1 MMRILVTEPEY
12 FDGDA
17 VSILESCGDVVA
29 KRMGKDE
36 LAEKIA
42 DFDAIIVRIE
52 THLDKK
58 VLARAKRLRII
69 GSATTGLNHIDVD
82 YAGER
87 GIRIINLHGTHTIP
101 TAEHT
106 MALILSLSR
115 KIPWAY
121 RSVSEGKWERYRFI
135 GEQLDG
141 KTLGIIGIGRIGSKV
156 AEYAKA
162 FGMKIIAYDPYVK
175 SSKDAKLVN
184 LNSLLEN
191 SDIITLHA
199 ALTGESTSLI
209 CKHEF
214 GLMKRNALLINTAR
228 AGLIDNAALIEAL
241 KDGKINGAAIDV
253 FEDEPLSERDF
264 LIVEYAR
271 NNSNLII
278 TPHIGASTAEAAHEA
293 GLEIAKGVAKAL
305 EKQ

>member
-1 MMRILVTEPEY
+1 MKILVTEPEY

-17 VSILESCGDVVA
+17 VRILESCGDVVA
-29 KRMGKDE
+29 KRMGKEE

-58 VLARAKRLRII
+58 MLTRAKRLRII
-69 GSATTGLNHIDVD
+69 GSATTGLNHIDTD
-82 YAGER
+82 YAREM

-121 RSVSEGKWERYRFI
+121 LSVSEGKWERYRFI

-162 FGMKIIAYDPYVK
+162 FGMRIIAYDPYVK
-175 SSKDAKLVN
+175 SSNDAELVD
-184 LNSLLEN
+184 LESLLKN

-199 ALTGESTSLI
+199 VLTGESAGLI
-209 CKHEF
+209 GKHEF
-214 GLMKRNALLINTAR
+214 ELMKGNALLINTAR
-228 AGLIDNAALIEAL
+228 AGLIDNTALIEAL
-241 KDGKINGAAIDV
+241 KSGRINGAALDV
-253 FEDEPLSERDF
+253 FADEPLSEKDL

-278 TPHIGASTAEAAHEA
+278 TPHISASTAEAAHEA
-293 GLEIAKGVAKAL
+293 GLEIAKGVARAL